1 MAISLGINQ
10 GALRVNRELSK
21 TASALSDS
29 YARLSSGKR
38 INKSGDDAAGL
49 AIADSLANSN
59 RLMQVALR
67 NANDGISAVAVADNA
82 LSEIQNILQRQS
94 ELAQQAA
101 NGFYT
106 SSQRS
111 VIQSEFNDLGSEIER
126 IATATTFNGVALL
139 SGGAA
144 VVLQVGTDTTALSQL
159 TINGVQGTLQQI
171 GLAAAGSSAMI
182 YSLSGSTT
190 AESQSAARNALTA
203 VSDAISSVS
212 QRRGS
217 LGVMETRL
225 QSTISNLSVARENL
239 SAAEGRIRDLDV
251 AEEAANLTRLSI
263 LQQVG
268 AAVSA
273 QVNQSPRLALSLL
286 Q

>member
-10 GALRVNRELSK
+10 GALRVARELSK
-21 TASALSDS
+21 TARGLSDS

-38 INKSGDDAAGL
+38 INSSGDDAAGL
-49 AIADSLANSN
+49 AVADSLSNSS

-67 NANDGISAVAVADNA
+67 NANDGVSAVAVADNA
-82 LSEIQNILQRQS
+82 LAEIQNILQRQS

-106 SSQRS
+106 ASQRS

-126 IATATTFNGVALL
+126 IATATAFNGVALL

-144 VVLQVGTDTTALSQL
+144 IVLQVGTDTTALSQL
-159 TINGVQGTLQQI
+159 TINGVQGTLQQM
-171 GLAAAGSSAMI
+171 GLAAAGSSAML
-182 YSLSGSTT
+182 YSLSGTTT

-203 VSDAISSVS
+203 VSNAIASVS
-212 QRRGS
+212 QRRGT
-217 LGVMETRL
+217 LGVVETRL
-225 QSTISNLSVARENL
+225 QSTINNLAVARENIL
-239 SAAEGRIRDLDV
+239 AAEGRIRDIDV
-251 AEEAANLTRLSI
+251 AEEAANMTRLSI

-273 QVNQSPRLALSLL
+273 QANQAPRIALSLL